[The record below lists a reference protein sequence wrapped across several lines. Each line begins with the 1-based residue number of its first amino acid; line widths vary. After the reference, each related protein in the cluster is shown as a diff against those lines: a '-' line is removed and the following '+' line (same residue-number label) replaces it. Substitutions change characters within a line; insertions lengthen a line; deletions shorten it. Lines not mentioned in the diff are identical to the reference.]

1 MRSDLNQLSS
11 NINELWDTLKMA
23 QILGL
28 LSHMLIRY
36 VLREMIITTLSILF
50 ITIFKRSRSV

>member
-11 NINELWDTLKMA
+11 NINELWDNLKMA
-23 QILGL
+23 QILGR
-28 LSHMLIRY
+28 LSLMLIRY